1 MPVSNT
7 SRGLSKASRLNPI
20 DDLRYEYQMRHMQQR
35 FKLPIFVGLCALAY
49 GLPGWAADL
58 PIGVVEPQK
67 VLDGSKAGRK
77 IKDALADY
85 VNTRQR
91 LIESEEQDIKAL
103 EEDLVKQGAAL
114 GPEAK
119 QEKEEVIRRK
129 LVTYQRHVRELE
141 GEVQT
146 KKRELLSDF
155 TKKVE
160 QVVREIAEQEKI
172 TLVME
177 KGDAGLG
184 ALIMY
189 SEPSIDLTDRVI
201 KAFEGKGARRAPDPP
216 PRSQPQS
223 YTPPSPPA
231 NTPAP
236 RGAWRPWVH

>member
-1 MPVSNT
+1 MSPVQ
-7 SRGLSKASRLNPI
+7 RCFRILN
-20 DDLRYEYQMRHMQQR
+20 LVSL
-35 FKLPIFVGLCALAY
+35 FALAY
-49 GLPGWAADL
+49 GLPGWAEDL
-58 PIGVVEPQK
+58 AIGVVEPQK
-67 VLDGSKAGRK
+67 VLDGTTAGK
-77 IKDALADY
+77 QVKDALADY
-85 VNTRQR
+85 VNARQR
-91 LIESEEQDIKAL
+91 LIESEEQDIKAM
-103 EEDLVKQGAAL
+103 EEDLVKQGTAL
-114 GPEAK
+114 SPEAR
-119 QEKEEVIRRK
+119 QEKEAVIRQK
-129 LVTYQRHVRELE
+129 LVTYQRHVQELE

-160 QVVREIAEQEKI
+160 QVVQEIAEQEKI

-189 SEPSIDLTDRVI
+189 SEHSINLTDRVI

-216 PRSQPQS
+216 PHSQPQR
-223 YTPPSPPA
+223 YTPPTPPA

>member
-1 MPVSNT
+1 
-7 SRGLSKASRLNPI
+7 
-20 DDLRYEYQMRHMQQR
+20 MQQR
-35 FKLPIFVGLCALAY
+35 FKLHVLVGLFALAY

-91 LIESEEQDIKAL
+91 LIESEEQDIKAM
-103 EEDLVKQGAAL
+103 EEDLIKQGAGL
-114 GPEAK
+114 SPEAK
-119 QEKEEVIRRK
+119 QEKEEVIRQK
-129 LVTYQRHVRELE
+129 LLAYRRHVQELE

-155 TKKVE
+155 TKQIE
-160 QVVREIAEQEKI
+160 QVVREIAERENI

-201 KAFEGKGARRAPDPP
+201 KAFEGKDARRAPAPA
-216 PRSQPQS
+216 PRGEPQR
-223 YTPPSPPA
+223 YTPPPPA

>member
-1 MPVSNT
+1 MSPVQ
-7 SRGLSKASRLNPI
+7 RCFRILN
-20 DDLRYEYQMRHMQQR
+20 LVSL
-35 FKLPIFVGLCALAY
+35 FALAY
-49 GLPGWAADL
+49 GLPGWAEDL
-58 PIGVVEPQK
+58 AIGVVEPQK
-67 VLDGSKAGRK
+67 VLDGTTAGK
-77 IKDALADY
+77 QVKDSLANY

-91 LIESEEQDIKAL
+91 LIESEEQDIKAM
-103 EEDLVKQGAAL
+103 EEDLVKQGTAL
-114 GPEAK
+114 SPEAK

-201 KAFEGKGARRAPDPP
+201 KAFESKGARRAPDPP

-223 YTPPSPPA
+223 YTPPPPPA